1 MQQKHPLY
9 DMLAPM
15 IEKMGFEVVRILTIG
30 VKNPTL
36 QIMIERKD
44 RQNLV
49 VDDCAAVSR
58 AVSKVLDEKDPID
71 GEYSLE
77 VSSPG
82 LDRPLTKPEHF
93 RRFAGYEAKIETV
106 AYDENGEAIG
116 RLVISGS
123 EDQSIAI
130 TNQTSNFT
138 ALMGLT
144 VSEGTFYINGAE
156 FSITS
161 DTTLGSLM
169 KEINSA
175 SII

>member
-9 DMLAPM
+9 DMLAPV
-15 IEKMGFEVVRILTIG
+15 IENMGFDVVRIMTIG

-58 AVSKVLDEKDPID
+58 AVSQVLDEKDPID

-82 LDRPLTKPEHF
+82 VDRPLTKPEHF
-93 RRFAGYEAKIETV
+93 ERFAGYEARIETSTAIEGRKRFRGKV
-106 AYDENGEAIG
+106 ADVDKNDVVEFVMDDGNVYKIPFE
-116 RLVISGS
+116 VISKAKLVLTDELLAETMAEIDS
-123 EDQSIAI
+123 E
-130 TNQTSNFT
+130 
-138 ALMGLT
+138 
-144 VSEGTFYINGAE
+144 E
-156 FSITS
+156 
-161 DTTLGSLM
+161 
-169 KEINSA
+169 
-175 SII
+175 

>member
-30 VKNPTL
+30 VKSPTL
-36 QIMIERKD
+36 QVMIERKD

-93 RRFAGYEAKIETV
+93 RRFAGYEAKIET
-106 AYDENGEAIG
+106 GEAVDG
-116 RLVISGS
+116 RKRFRGKIADVDKNNIVEFVMDDGIVYKIPFEVINKAKLV
-123 EDQSIAI
+123 
-130 TNQTSNFT
+130 
-138 ALMGLT
+138 LT
-144 VSEGTFYINGAE
+144 DELLAE
-156 FSITS
+156 T
-161 DTTLGSLM
+161 M
-169 KEINSA
+169 AVVEE
-175 SII
+175 